1 MVFKGDINYPKENC
15 SCVVPHEESEKFKY
29 ERIWRQSDKYID
41 DSEGVATLT
50 LDDLNPVLTRMVD
63 DDGEQQETLLHNE
76 VCLLSGW
83 HKVTSCF
90 IISNLHSI
98 LIKESSIELLS

>member
-1 MVFKGDINYPKENC
+1 
-15 SCVVPHEESEKFKY
+15 
-29 ERIWRQSDKYID
+29 
-41 DSEGVATLT
+41 
-50 LDDLNPVLTRMVD
+50 MVD
-63 DDGEQQETLLHNE
+63 DDREQQETLLHNE

>member
-1 MVFKGDINYPKENC
+1 MRNQRNLSTKEFEDNLT
-15 SCVVPHEESEKFKY
+15 
-29 ERIWRQSDKYID
+29 KYID

-50 LDDLNPVLTRMVD
+50 LDDLNPVLTMVD

>member
-1 MVFKGDINYPKENC
+1 
-15 SCVVPHEESEKFKY
+15 
-29 ERIWRQSDKYID
+29 
-41 DSEGVATLT
+41 
-50 LDDLNPVLTRMVD
+50 MVD
-63 DDGEQQETLLHNE
+63 DDGEQQETLLHSV

-90 IISNLHSI
+90 IISKLHCI

>member
-1 MVFKGDINYPKENC
+1 MRNQRNLSTKEFEDNLT
-15 SCVVPHEESEKFKY
+15 
-29 ERIWRQSDKYID
+29 KYID

-63 DDGEQQETLLHNE
+63 DDREQQETLLHNE